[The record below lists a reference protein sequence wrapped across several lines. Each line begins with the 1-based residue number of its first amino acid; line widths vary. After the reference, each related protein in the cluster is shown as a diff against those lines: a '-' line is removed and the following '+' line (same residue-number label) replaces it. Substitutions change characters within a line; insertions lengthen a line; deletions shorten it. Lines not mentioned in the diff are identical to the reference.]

1 MTRIRQVRVSRRP
14 SYPRASSWVLAL
26 VLLMLAG
33 ACGGDQSSPSGEA
46 ETPTT
51 SAAAT
56 TAAPASTE
64 ARSAADETSASDGG
78 AETTPTTDGDSA
90 TETPAG
96 DDDEMVAEEP
106 APGGGWVRIGAL
118 GAASDHFNPFFAQSL
133 SDYIGL
139 WAVYDSL
146 VWLVG
151 AEVEYGLAESVTPNE
166 DGSEW
171 TIVLKDATFHD
182 GSPVRPQDV
191 AYTMSTLADPG
202 SAPFMSQ
209 FFFNIDVASISFPDD
224 RTVVVPLYAP
234 QGDFLERTL
243 ATVSLVVPE
252 GSMGGPGAVGSG
264 PFKLEAYEPG
274 KSIRLVRNEDYWT
287 GTPPALDGME
297 VIVINDANA
306 RLNALKAG
314 EIEFAA
320 GITPSAA
327 LAEADNQDIVILP
340 AGVAN
345 STAHSFAANTTLPPF
360 DNPDVVRA
368 LKLAV
373 DREALVRTV
382 LFGFGEVGNDIV
394 GKGLPGYN
402 DSLPQIGR
410 DVEEARRLFE
420 AAGVTELHMVTSEVI
435 PGSTAAAELLVQ
447 QLAEVGVTLTLEEI
461 PPDQFYVDF
470 MRLLTTP
477 LQSAYWTNR
486 PAAVQAAMMTG
497 SMGGFNLTGIAGA
510 EYDGL
515 LGALTAEVDS
525 GRRLQLGLEVQEFL
539 YHNDGMVV
547 WAFQEDLNAAVP
559 GLKGV
564 TYSQSAPRFNTATL
578 EG

>member
-1 MTRIRQVRVSRRP
+1 MTRFRNARVSRRP
-14 SYPRASSWVLAL
+14 SYPRAPSWVLAL
-26 VLLMLAG
+26 VLLMLIG
-33 ACGGDQSSPSGEA
+33 ACGGDQASPRGEA
-46 ETPTT
+46 EATTT

-64 ARSAADETSASDGG
+64 APSAADETSASDGA
-78 AETTPTTDGDSA
+78 AETTPTTAGESG

-106 APGGGWVRIGAL
+106 VPGGGWVRIGAL
-118 GAASDHFNPFFAQSL
+118 GAANDHFNPFFAQSL

-171 TIVLKDATFHD
+171 TIVLNDATFHD

-191 AYTMSTLADPG
+191 AYTMATMADPG
-202 SAPFMSQ
+202 AAPFMSQ
-209 FFFNIDVASISFPDD
+209 FFFNIDVANISFPDD

-287 GTPPALDGME
+287 GTPPVLDGME

-327 LAEADNQDIVILP
+327 LAEADNQDLVILP

-345 STAHSFAANTTLPPF
+345 STVHSFAANTTLPPF

-410 DVEEARRLFE
+410 DVEEARGLFE
-420 AAGVTELHMVTSEVI
+420 AAGVTELHMLTSEVI

-510 EYDGL
+510 EYDAL
-515 LGALTAEVDS
+515 LGALTAEVD
-525 GRRLQLGLEVQEFL
+525 GERRLQLGLEVQEFL

-564 TYSQSAPRFNTATL
+564 TYSQSAPRFHTATL